1 MKYRF
6 KLIVPLTYYDET
18 IESEE
23 VELSE
28 QDVMLIRSL
37 VKQSRNRRRGLMP
50 ILEEGAPELYDR
62 LWEAIEEPLCEVVIK
77 NGREN
82 GYFDPDEDERSQID
96 WDCVDYVCQIPK
108 FAKS

>member
-1 MKYRF
+1 MIGKMKYRF
-6 KLIVPLTYYDET
+6 KLIVPLTYYDEA
-18 IESEE
+18 IDSDE

-37 VKQSRNRRRGLMP
+37 VKESRNRRRG
-50 ILEEGAPELYDR
+50 
-62 LWEAIEEPLCEVVIK
+62 
-77 NGREN
+77 
-82 GYFDPDEDERSQID
+82 QID